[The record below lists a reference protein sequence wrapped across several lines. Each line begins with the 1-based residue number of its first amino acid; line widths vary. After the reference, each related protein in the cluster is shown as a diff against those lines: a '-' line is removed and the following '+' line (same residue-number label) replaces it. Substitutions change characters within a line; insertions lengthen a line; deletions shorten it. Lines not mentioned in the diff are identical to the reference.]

1 MSFLLAIEGADGA
14 GKATAS
20 ALVVGQVQAAGRS
33 AAVISF
39 PRYTDTVG
47 GWALGAMLAGTLPR
61 GTSPKAAAVLYALDR
76 MESRD
81 HLMTTM
87 AANDVVVFDRYI
99 ASNMAYQAAQ
109 VPVDEADAMM
119 AWIADLETRSFAL
132 PKPRSV
138 RLSRYAGRHCTRADP
153 PEAQAILYRRCVRR
167 LRSGYRAPG
176 PRPHQLCRDGGGRA
190 AGPLGDRI
198 DGRGRRFATAS
209 GHCTRYRCIAAL
221 NAPEG
226 DRHGRHRYCHAYL

>member
-20 ALVVGQVQAAGRS
+20 ALVVEQLQAAGRS

-61 GTSPKAAAVLYALDR
+61 GTTPKAAAVLYALDR

-81 HLMTTM
+81 HLMATM

-132 PKPRSV
+132 PKPDLSVYLDTPADIARGLIRQKRKRSYTDDAFDAYEADTGLQDRV
-138 RLSRYAGRHCTRADP
+138 RINYAAM
-153 PEAQAILYRRCVRR
+153 A
-167 LRSGYRAPG
+167 
-176 PRPHQLCRDGGGRA
+176 A
-190 AGPLGDRI
+190 AGLLGHW
-198 DGRGRRFATAS
+198 ATVSTVEAGAS
-209 GHCTRYRCIAAL
+209 RLPADIARDIVAL
-221 NAPEG
+221 L
-226 DRHGRHRYCHAYL
+226 R

>member
-20 ALVVGQVQAAGRS
+20 ALVVEQLQAAGRS

-76 MESRD
+76 MESLD
-81 HLMTTM
+81 HLMATM

-99 ASNMAYQAAQ
+99 ASNMA
-109 VPVDEADAMM
+109 
-119 AWIADLETRSFAL
+119 
-132 PKPRSV
+132 
-138 RLSRYAGRHCTRADP
+138 
-153 PEAQAILYRRCVRR
+153 
-167 LRSGYRAPG
+167 
-176 PRPHQLCRDGGGRA
+176 
-190 AGPLGDRI
+190 
-198 DGRGRRFATAS
+198 
-209 GHCTRYRCIAAL
+209 
-221 NAPEG
+221 
-226 DRHGRHRYCHAYL
+226 

>member
-20 ALVVGQVQAAGRS
+20 ALVVEQLQAAGRS

-81 HLMTTM
+81 HLMATM

-109 VPVDEADAMM
+109 VPVDEADTMM

-132 PKPRSV
+132 PMPDLSVYLDTPADIARGLIRQKRKRSYTDDAFDAYEADTGLQDRV
-138 RLSRYAGRHCTRADP
+138 RINYAAM
-153 PEAQAILYRRCVRR
+153 A
-167 LRSGYRAPG
+167 
-176 PRPHQLCRDGGGRA
+176 A
-190 AGPLGDRI
+190 AGLLGRW
-198 DGRGRRFATAS
+198 ATVSTVEAGAS
-209 GHCTRYRCIAAL
+209 RLPADIARDIVAL
-221 NAPEG
+221 L
-226 DRHGRHRYCHAYL
+226 R

>member
-20 ALVVGQVQAAGRS
+20 ALVVEQLQAAGRS

-81 HLMTTM
+81 HLMATM

-132 PKPRSV
+132 PKPDLSVYLDTPADIARGLIRQKRKRSYTDDAFDAYEADTGLQDRV
-138 RLSRYAGRHCTRADP
+138 RINYAAM
-153 PEAQAILYRRCVRR
+153 A
-167 LRSGYRAPG
+167 
-176 PRPHQLCRDGGGRA
+176 A
-190 AGPLGDRI
+190 AGLLGHW
-198 DGRGRRFATAS
+198 ATVSTVEAGAS
-209 GHCTRYRCIAAL
+209 RLPADIARDIVAL
-221 NAPEG
+221 L
-226 DRHGRHRYCHAYL
+226 R

>member
-20 ALVVGQVQAAGRS
+20 ALVVEQLQAAGRS

-81 HLMTTM
+81 HLMATM

-109 VPVDEADAMM
+109 VPVDEADTMM
-119 AWIADLETRSFAL
+119 AWIADLETGSFAL
-132 PKPRSV
+132 PKPDLSVYLDTPADIARGLIRQKRKRSYTDDAFDAYEADTGLQDRV
-138 RLSRYAGRHCTRADP
+138 RINYAAM
-153 PEAQAILYRRCVRR
+153 A
-167 LRSGYRAPG
+167 
-176 PRPHQLCRDGGGRA
+176 A
-190 AGPLGDRI
+190 AGLLGHW
-198 DGRGRRFATAS
+198 ATVSTVEAGAS
-209 GHCTRYRCIAAL
+209 RLPADIARDIVAL
-221 NAPEG
+221 L
-226 DRHGRHRYCHAYL
+226 R

>member
-20 ALVVGQVQAAGRS
+20 ALVVEQLQAAGRS

-81 HLMTTM
+81 HLMATM
-87 AANDVVVFDRYI
+87 AANDIVVFDRYI

-109 VPVDEADAMM
+109 VPVNEADTMM
-119 AWIADLETRSFAL
+119 AWIANLETSSFAL
-132 PKPRSV
+132 PTPGLSVYLDTPADIARGLIRQKRKRSYTNDAFDAYEADTGLQDRV
-138 RLSRYAGRHCTRADP
+138 RVNYAAM
-153 PEAQAILYRRCVRR
+153 A
-167 LRSGYRAPG
+167 
-176 PRPHQLCRDGGGRA
+176 A
-190 AGPLGDRI
+190 AGLLGRW
-198 DGRGRRFATAS
+198 ATVSTVEAGAS
-209 GHCTRYRCIAAL
+209 RLPADIARDIVAL
-221 NAPEG
+221 L
-226 DRHGRHRYCHAYL
+226 R

>member
-20 ALVVGQVQAAGRS
+20 ALVVEQLQAAGRS

-81 HLMTTM
+81 HLMATM

-109 VPVDEADAMM
+109 VPVDEADTMM

-132 PKPRSV
+132 PMPDLSVYLDTPADIARGLIRQKRKRSYTDDAFDAYEADTGLQDRV
-138 RLSRYAGRHCTRADP
+138 RINYAA
-153 PEAQAILYRRCVRR
+153 
-167 LRSGYRAPG
+167 
-176 PRPHQLCRDGGGRA
+176 
-190 AGPLGDRI
+190 
-198 DGRGRRFATAS
+198 
-209 GHCTRYRCIAAL
+209 IAA
-221 NAPEG
+221 
-226 DRHGRHRYCHAYL
+226 

>member
-81 HLMTTM
+81 HLMATM

-132 PKPRSV
+132 PKPDLSVYLDTPADIARGLIRQKRKRSYTDDAFDAYEADTGLQDRV
-138 RLSRYAGRHCTRADP
+138 RINYAAM
-153 PEAQAILYRRCVRR
+153 A
-167 LRSGYRAPG
+167 
-176 PRPHQLCRDGGGRA
+176 A
-190 AGPLGDRI
+190 AGLLGHW
-198 DGRGRRFATAS
+198 ATVSTVEAGAS
-209 GHCTRYRCIAAL
+209 RLPADIARDIVAL
-221 NAPEG
+221 L
-226 DRHGRHRYCHAYL
+226 R

>member
-20 ALVVGQVQAAGRS
+20 ALVVEQLQAAGRS

-81 HLMTTM
+81 HLMATM

-109 VPVDEADAMM
+109 VPVDEADTMM

-132 PKPRSV
+132 PKPDLSVYLDTPADIARGLIRQKRKRSYTDDAFDAYEADTGLQDRV
-138 RLSRYAGRHCTRADP
+138 RINYTAMA
-153 PEAQAILYRRCVRR
+153 
-167 LRSGYRAPG
+167 
-176 PRPHQLCRDGGGRA
+176 A
-190 AGPLGDRI
+190 AGLLGRW
-198 DGRGRRFATAS
+198 ATVSTVEAGAS
-209 GHCTRYRCIAAL
+209 RLPADIARDIVAL
-221 NAPEG
+221 L
-226 DRHGRHRYCHAYL
+226 R

>member
-20 ALVVGQVQAAGRS
+20 ALVVEQLRAAGRS

-81 HLMTTM
+81 HLMATM

-109 VPVDEADAMM
+109 APVDEADTMM

-132 PKPRSV
+132 PKPDLSVYLDTPADIARGLIRQKRKRSYTDDAFDAYEADTGLQDRV
-138 RLSRYAGRHCTRADP
+138 RVNYAAM
-153 PEAQAILYRRCVRR
+153 A
-167 LRSGYRAPG
+167 
-176 PRPHQLCRDGGGRA
+176 A
-190 AGPLGDRI
+190 AGLLGRW
-198 DGRGRRFATAS
+198 ATVSTVEAGAS
-209 GHCTRYRCIAAL
+209 RLPADIARDIVAL
-221 NAPEG
+221 L
-226 DRHGRHRYCHAYL
+226 R

>member
-20 ALVVGQVQAAGRS
+20 ALVVEQLQAAGRS

-61 GTSPKAAAVLYALDR
+61 GTSPKAAAVLYGLDR

-81 HLMTTM
+81 HLMATM

-109 VPVDEADAMM
+109 VPVDEADTMM

-132 PKPRSV
+132 PTPDLSVYLDTPADIARGLIRQKRKRSYTDDAFDAYEADTGLQDRV
-138 RLSRYAGRHCTRADP
+138 RINYAAM
-153 PEAQAILYRRCVRR
+153 A
-167 LRSGYRAPG
+167 
-176 PRPHQLCRDGGGRA
+176 A
-190 AGPLGDRI
+190 AGLLGRW
-198 DGRGRRFATAS
+198 ATVSTVTAGAS
-209 GHCTRYRCIAAL
+209 RLPADIARDIVAL
-221 NAPEG
+221 L
-226 DRHGRHRYCHAYL
+226 R

>member
-61 GTSPKAAAVLYALDR
+61 GTTPKAAAVLYALDR

-81 HLMTTM
+81 HLMATM

-132 PKPRSV
+132 PKPDLSVYLDTPADIARGLIRQKRKRSYTDDAFDAYEADTGLQDRV
-138 RLSRYAGRHCTRADP
+138 RINYAAM
-153 PEAQAILYRRCVRR
+153 A
-167 LRSGYRAPG
+167 
-176 PRPHQLCRDGGGRA
+176 A
-190 AGPLGDRI
+190 AGLLGHW
-198 DGRGRRFATAS
+198 ATVSTVEAGAS
-209 GHCTRYRCIAAL
+209 RLPADIARDIVAL
-221 NAPEG
+221 L
-226 DRHGRHRYCHAYL
+226 R

>member
-81 HLMTTM
+81 HLMATM

-109 VPVDEADAMM
+109 VPVDEADTMM

-132 PKPRSV
+132 PKPDLSVYLDTPADIARGLIRQKRKRSYTDDAFDAYEADTGLQDRV
-138 RLSRYAGRHCTRADP
+138 RINYAAM
-153 PEAQAILYRRCVRR
+153 A
-167 LRSGYRAPG
+167 
-176 PRPHQLCRDGGGRA
+176 A
-190 AGPLGDRI
+190 AGLLGDW
-198 DGRGRRFATAS
+198 ATVSTVEAGAS
-209 GHCTRYRCIAAL
+209 RLPADIARDIVAL
-221 NAPEG
+221 L
-226 DRHGRHRYCHAYL
+226 R

>member
-20 ALVVGQVQAAGRS
+20 ALVVEQLRAAGRS

-81 HLMTTM
+81 HLMATM

-109 VPVDEADAMM
+109 APVDEADTMM

-132 PKPRSV
+132 PMPDLSVYLDTPADIARGLIRQKRKRSYTDDAFDAYEADTGLQDRV
-138 RLSRYAGRHCTRADP
+138 RVNYAAM
-153 PEAQAILYRRCVRR
+153 A
-167 LRSGYRAPG
+167 
-176 PRPHQLCRDGGGRA
+176 A
-190 AGPLGDRI
+190 AGLLGRW
-198 DGRGRRFATAS
+198 ATVSTVEAGAS
-209 GHCTRYRCIAAL
+209 RLPADIARDIVAL
-221 NAPEG
+221 L
-226 DRHGRHRYCHAYL
+226 R

>member
-81 HLMTTM
+81 HLMATM

-132 PKPRSV
+132 PKPDLSVYLDTPADIARGLIRQKRKRSYTDDAFDAYEADTGLQDRV
-138 RLSRYAGRHCTRADP
+138 RINYAAM
-153 PEAQAILYRRCVRR
+153 A
-167 LRSGYRAPG
+167 
-176 PRPHQLCRDGGGRA
+176 A
-190 AGPLGDRI
+190 AGLLGDW
-198 DGRGRRFATAS
+198 ATVSTVEAGAS
-209 GHCTRYRCIAAL
+209 RLPADIARDIVAL
-221 NAPEG
+221 L
-226 DRHGRHRYCHAYL
+226 R

>member
-20 ALVVGQVQAAGRS
+20 ALVVDQLQAAGRS

-81 HLMTTM
+81 HLMATM

-132 PKPRSV
+132 PKPDLSVYLDTPADIARGLIRQKRKRSYTDDAFDAYEADTGLQDRV
-138 RLSRYAGRHCTRADP
+138 RINYAAM
-153 PEAQAILYRRCVRR
+153 A
-167 LRSGYRAPG
+167 
-176 PRPHQLCRDGGGRA
+176 A
-190 AGPLGDRI
+190 AGLLGHW
-198 DGRGRRFATAS
+198 ATVSTVEAGAS
-209 GHCTRYRCIAAL
+209 RLPADIARDIVAL
-221 NAPEG
+221 L
-226 DRHGRHRYCHAYL
+226 R

>member
-20 ALVVGQVQAAGRS
+20 ALVVEQLQAAGRS
-33 AAVISF
+33 AAVVSF

-81 HLMTTM
+81 HLMATM

-109 VPVDEADAMM
+109 VPVDEADTMM

-132 PKPRSV
+132 PMPDLSVYLDTPADIARGLIRQKRKRSYTDDAFDAYEADTGLQDRV
-138 RLSRYAGRHCTRADP
+138 RINYAAM
-153 PEAQAILYRRCVRR
+153 A
-167 LRSGYRAPG
+167 
-176 PRPHQLCRDGGGRA
+176 A
-190 AGPLGDRI
+190 AGLLGRW
-198 DGRGRRFATAS
+198 ATVSTVEAGAS
-209 GHCTRYRCIAAL
+209 RLPADIARDIVAL
-221 NAPEG
+221 L
-226 DRHGRHRYCHAYL
+226 R

>member
-20 ALVVGQVQAAGRS
+20 ALVVEQLQAAGRS

-81 HLMTTM
+81 HLMATM
-87 AANDVVVFDRYI
+87 AASDVVVFDRYI

-109 VPVDEADAMM
+109 APVDEADTMM

-132 PKPRSV
+132 PMPDLSVYLDTPADIARGLIRQKRKRSYTDDAFDAYEADTGLQDRV
-138 RLSRYAGRHCTRADP
+138 RINYAAM
-153 PEAQAILYRRCVRR
+153 A
-167 LRSGYRAPG
+167 
-176 PRPHQLCRDGGGRA
+176 A
-190 AGPLGDRI
+190 AGLLGRW
-198 DGRGRRFATAS
+198 ATVSTVEAGAS
-209 GHCTRYRCIAAL
+209 RLPADIARDIVAL
-221 NAPEG
+221 L
-226 DRHGRHRYCHAYL
+226 R

>member
-20 ALVVGQVQAAGRS
+20 ALVVDQLQAAGRS

-81 HLMTTM
+81 HLMATM

-109 VPVDEADAMM
+109 VPVDEADTMM

-132 PKPRSV
+132 PKPDLSVYLDTPADIARGLIRQKRKRSYTDDAFDAYEADTGLQDRV
-138 RLSRYAGRHCTRADP
+138 RINYAAM
-153 PEAQAILYRRCVRR
+153 A
-167 LRSGYRAPG
+167 
-176 PRPHQLCRDGGGRA
+176 A
-190 AGPLGDRI
+190 AGLLGHW
-198 DGRGRRFATAS
+198 ATVSTVEAGAS
-209 GHCTRYRCIAAL
+209 RLPADIARDIVAL
-221 NAPEG
+221 L
-226 DRHGRHRYCHAYL
+226 R

>member
-20 ALVVGQVQAAGRS
+20 ALVVEQLQAAGRS

-81 HLMTTM
+81 HLMATM

-132 PKPRSV
+132 PKPDLSVYLDTPADIARGLIRQKRKRSYTDDAFDAYEADTGLQDRV
-138 RLSRYAGRHCTRADP
+138 RVNYAAM
-153 PEAQAILYRRCVRR
+153 A
-167 LRSGYRAPG
+167 
-176 PRPHQLCRDGGGRA
+176 A
-190 AGPLGDRI
+190 AGLLGRW
-198 DGRGRRFATAS
+198 ATVSTVEAGAS
-209 GHCTRYRCIAAL
+209 RLPADIARDIVAL
-221 NAPEG
+221 L
-226 DRHGRHRYCHAYL
+226 R

>member
-20 ALVVGQVQAAGRS
+20 ALVVEQLQAAGRS

-81 HLMTTM
+81 HLMATM

-132 PKPRSV
+132 PMPDLSVYLDTPADIARGLIRQKRKRSYTDDAFDAYEADTGLQDRV
-138 RLSRYAGRHCTRADP
+138 RINYAAM
-153 PEAQAILYRRCVRR
+153 A
-167 LRSGYRAPG
+167 
-176 PRPHQLCRDGGGRA
+176 A
-190 AGPLGDRI
+190 AGLLGRW
-198 DGRGRRFATAS
+198 ATVSTVEAGAS
-209 GHCTRYRCIAAL
+209 RLPADIARDIVAL
-221 NAPEG
+221 L
-226 DRHGRHRYCHAYL
+226 R

>member
-14 GKATAS
+14 GKATTS
-20 ALVVGQVQAAGRS
+20 ALVVEQLQAAGRS

-61 GTSPKAAAVLYALDR
+61 GTSPTAAAVLYALDR

-81 HLMTTM
+81 HLMATM

-109 VPVDEADAMM
+109 VPVDEADTMM
-119 AWIADLETRSFAL
+119 AWIADLETCSFAL
-132 PKPRSV
+132 PKPDLSVYLDTPADIARGLIRQKRKRSYTDDAFDAYEADTGLQDRV
-138 RLSRYAGRHCTRADP
+138 RINYAAM
-153 PEAQAILYRRCVRR
+153 A
-167 LRSGYRAPG
+167 
-176 PRPHQLCRDGGGRA
+176 A
-190 AGPLGDRI
+190 AGLLGRW
-198 DGRGRRFATAS
+198 ATVSTVEAGAS
-209 GHCTRYRCIAAL
+209 RLPADIARDIVAL
-221 NAPEG
+221 L
-226 DRHGRHRYCHAYL
+226 R

>member
-20 ALVVGQVQAAGRS
+20 ALVVEQLQAAGRS

-39 PRYTDTVG
+39 PRYPDTVG

-81 HLMTTM
+81 HLMATM

-109 VPVDEADAMM
+109 VPVDEADTMM

-132 PKPRSV
+132 PMPDLSVYLDTPADIARGLIRQKRKRSYTDDAFDAYEADTGLQDRV
-138 RLSRYAGRHCTRADP
+138 RINYAAM
-153 PEAQAILYRRCVRR
+153 A
-167 LRSGYRAPG
+167 
-176 PRPHQLCRDGGGRA
+176 A
-190 AGPLGDRI
+190 AGLLGRW
-198 DGRGRRFATAS
+198 ATVSTVEAGAS
-209 GHCTRYRCIAAL
+209 RLPADIARDIVAL
-221 NAPEG
+221 L
-226 DRHGRHRYCHAYL
+226 R